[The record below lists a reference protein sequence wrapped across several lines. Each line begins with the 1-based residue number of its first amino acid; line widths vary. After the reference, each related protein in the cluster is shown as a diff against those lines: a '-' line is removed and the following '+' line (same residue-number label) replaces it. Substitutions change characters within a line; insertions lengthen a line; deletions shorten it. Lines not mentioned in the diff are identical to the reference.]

1 MPVPFLQQTS
11 ANAAFITEL
20 GDLGPIAQR
29 VLDSAVIKRQ
39 SASSRAGRGRKRAQG
54 ISAGS
59 LPGGAEIASAAAGEG
74 FGKGFCRPWRK
85 AGLAPRIEDSET
97 IRGD

>member
-20 GDLGPIAQR
+20 GDLRPIAQR

-39 SASSRAGRGRKRAQG
+39 SASSQAGRGRKRAQG
-54 ISAGS
+54 IRAGS
-59 LPGGAEIASAAAGEG
+59 LPGGAEIASARLQAKALG
-74 FGKGFCRPWRK
+74 RAS
-85 AGLAPRIEDSET
+85 AGLGERPA
-97 IRGD
+97 